1 MWLGRYRGQGGCGS
15 GNLGR
20 VGLGMGQGEEGRPR
34 PTPRSRNCPLSIL
47 VQCCLDVTM
56 GGGGG
61 GGEPLSVPGLEARPG
76 GSHATMGSPCGLSPG
91 RAQGAEG
98 PPRRPPSEATLG
110 TTQSS
115 GGRCPELGLGAGQL
129 GAQREQHRGLLPGPR
144 VQLAFLGLD
153 RFRSP
158 ASPAGQAWP
167 GALRLRR
174 WGCGSEGLGRAG
186 VLQGLAGLLP
196 CRRVPPPQSSGAGVG
211 GGRGSLGPDGAF
223 ARGAG
228 PAAPEEQPGGSALAP
243 LQIRH

>member
-20 VGLGMGQGEEGRPR
+20 VGLGMGQGEEGRPH

-98 PPRRPPSEATLG
+98 PPRRPPSEVTLG

-115 GGRCPELGLGAGQL
+115 GERCPELGLGAGQL

-158 ASPAGQAWP
+158 ASPAG
-167 GALRLRR
+167 
-174 WGCGSEGLGRAG
+174 
-186 VLQGLAGLLP
+186 LAGGP
-196 CRRVPPPQSSGAGVG
+196 PPPQVGVWLQGSGESGGPAGPGWPPPLPSGPSSPEQRRRG
-211 GGRGSLGPDGAF
+211 GGRWARLPGPRRRVCTGG
-223 ARGAG
+223 GAG
-228 PAAPEEQPGGSALAP
+228 SA
-243 LQIRH
+243 

>member
-1 MWLGRYRGQGGCGS
+1 
-15 GNLGR
+15 
-20 VGLGMGQGEEGRPR
+20 MGQGEEGRPH

-98 PPRRPPSEATLG
+98 PPRRPPSEVTLG

-115 GGRCPELGLGAGQL
+115 GERCPELGLGAGQL

-158 ASPAGQAWP
+158 ASPAG
-167 GALRLRR
+167 
-174 WGCGSEGLGRAG
+174 
-186 VLQGLAGLLP
+186 LAGGPSASAGGGVAPRVWGERGSCRAWLASSPAVGSLLP
-196 CRRVPPPQSSGAGVG
+196 RAAAARGWAVGAAPWAPTARLH
-211 GGRGSLGPDGAF
+211 GGRGRQRLRSSPEGP
-223 ARGAG
+223 RWR
-228 PAAPEEQPGGSALAP
+228 LC
-243 LQIRH
+243 R